1 MVKMEEIKEW
11 SKLPINPG
19 KIFEEPRKTKILLIA
34 WNVHPGK
41 DFAQIFDQMD
51 NVELTW
57 IGTDDPDTP
66 CYLRP
71 DLNLKNFP
79 VRQFIYNG
87 PFGSIPLA
95 IREFKLTSLLDMFG
109 YDFDLILHL
118 QDWTIFT
125 DKVKS
130 PIPYIYIHSEAFY
143 PEVPFCAWKVIG
155 STQFELDFLRR
166 KYGSRFK
173 YDYLPFALRT
183 DLIRHDVNEKK
194 RTIKGSFAG
203 ELFHFDQM
211 YNDRREIVQYLEK
224 AIPNDFQSHYLG
236 PYGKNPED
244 PREILAGK
252 GRLCGKEYTELLLK
266 TQIGLNIP
274 TGDNCNFR
282 DFEVPGLGA
291 LLLTRESTD
300 LKQLGFKDG
309 ENCIYY
315 KTKEEAEEV
324 IKNGYDPE
332 IAQAGYL
339 HVITNHTYFKRMH
352 ELTDMMR
359 EYCKVEI

>member
-1 MVKMEEIKEW
+1 MEEIR
-11 SKLPINPG
+11 KLIKTPVDPY
-19 KIFEEPRKTKILLIA
+19 KIFKEPRKTKILLIA

-57 IGTDDPDTP
+57 IGTDDPNTP

-71 DLNLKNFP
+71 DLNLQNIP
-79 VRQFIYNG
+79 LRQFVYNG

-95 IREFKLTSLLDMFG
+95 IREISLKSILDLFG
-109 YDFDLILHL
+109 YNFDLIFHI
-118 QDWTIFT
+118 QDWTIIT
-125 DKVKS
+125 DKEKA
-130 PIPYIYIHSEAFY
+130 PIPYIYYHSEAFY
-143 PEVPFCAWKVIG
+143 PEVPFCAWKVIA
-155 STQFELDFLRR
+155 STRFELNFLSR
-166 KYGSRFK
+166 KYGYRFK
-173 YDYLPFALRT
+173 YDYLPFALRN
-183 DLIRHDVNEKK
+183 DLIRRDINEKK

-211 YNDRREIVQYLEK
+211 YNERREIVQYLEK
-224 AIPNDFQSHYLG
+224 QFIQENFETHYLG
-236 PYGKNPED
+236 PYGED
-244 PREILAGK
+244 SKEPREILSGK
-252 GRLCGKEYTELLLK
+252 GRLCGEEYIDLLLK
-266 TQIGLNIP
+266 TQVGLNVP

-282 DFEVPGLGA
+282 DFEIPGLGA
-291 LLLTRESTD
+291 LLLTKETTD
-300 LKQLGFKDG
+300 LKNLGFKDG

-315 KTKEEAEEV
+315 KTKEEAEEI
-324 IKNGYDPE
+324 IKNGYDPV

-359 EYCKVEI
+359 EYCRVEE